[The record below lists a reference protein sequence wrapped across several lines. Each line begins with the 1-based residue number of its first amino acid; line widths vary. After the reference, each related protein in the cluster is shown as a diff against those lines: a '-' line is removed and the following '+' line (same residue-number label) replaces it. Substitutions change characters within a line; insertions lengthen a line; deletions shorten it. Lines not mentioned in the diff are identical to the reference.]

1 MGPCGEEADLTSCE
15 GPKSVLF
22 EPPPG
27 LDPAYKVPCAVYIKR
42 SPGRLLVSARDAG
55 LDIPR
60 DLSVVSFDNTP
71 LVRFT
76 TPPLTA
82 VDQPI
87 SETTATAV
95 RLLIQAQRDGADPA
109 PTVVLPMSLVER
121 GSTAAPRG

>member
-1 MGPCGEEADLTSCE
+1 MRRQQIGGARAARALLDREA
-15 GPKSVLF
+15 
-22 EPPPG
+22 PPTAIIASNDQMA
-27 LDPAYKVPCAVYIKR
+27 LATIEA
-42 SPGRLLVSARDAG
+42 ARDAG

-121 GSTAAPRG
+121 GSTAAPRD